1 MSGPRNA
8 LVVDDSR
15 AMRSIIGKFLREL
28 GFEVHEAASGLDA
41 LVRIRQIEGL
51 SLVLVD
57 WNMPEMDGCEFL
69 KRVRQEEAF
78 HDIPIMMVTTE
89 SEMEQVAVALDAG
102 ANEYLMKPFDKQGL
116 LEKLLLLGVDPGEQA
131 A

>member
-1 MSGPRNA
+1 MKA

-15 AMRSIIGKFLREL
+15 AMRSILGKYLREL
-28 GFEVHEAASGLDA
+28 GFEVHEAGSGLQA
-41 LVRIRQIEGL
+41 LVDIRKIKGL

-57 WNMPEMDGCEFL
+57 WNMPEMDGCEL
-69 KRVRQEEAF
+69 LQRVRQEEAF
-78 HDIPIMMVTTE
+78 HDVPIMVVTTE
-89 SEMEQVAVALDAG
+89 SEREQVTIALEAG

-116 LEKLLLLGVDPGEQA
+116 LEKLLLLGFDPSGERA

>member
-1 MSGPRNA
+1 MQA

-28 GFEVHEAASGLDA
+28 GFEVHEATSGLDA
-41 LVRIRQIEGL
+41 LVRIRQIAGL

-69 KRVRQEEAF
+69 RRVRQEPAF

-89 SEMEQVAVALDAG
+89 SEMEQVTVALDAG

-116 LEKLLLLGVDPGEQA
+116 LEKLLLLGVDPGERA

>member
-1 MSGPRNA
+1 MKA

-15 AMRSIIGKFLREL
+15 AMRSIIGKYLREL
-28 GFEVHEAASGLDA
+28 GFEVFEAASGMQA
-41 LVRIRQIEGL
+41 LMDIRKIDGL

-69 KRVRQEEAF
+69 KKVRTEEQF
-78 HDIPIMMVTTE
+78 HDVPIMMVTTE
-89 SEMEQVAVALDAG
+89 SEMEQVAVALEAG

-116 LEKLLLLGVDPGEQA
+116 LEKLLLLGVDPGAQA

>member
-1 MSGPRNA
+1 MKA

-15 AMRSIIGKFLREL
+15 AMRSIIGKYLREL
-28 GFEVHEAASGLDA
+28 GFEVFEAASGIQA
-41 LVRIRQIEGL
+41 LVDIRKIDGI

-57 WNMPEMDGCEFL
+57 WNMPEMDGYEFL
-69 KRVRQEEAF
+69 QKVRTEPQF
-78 HDIPIMMVTTE
+78 HDVPIMMVTTE
-89 SEMEQVAVALDAG
+89 SEMEQVAVALEAG

-116 LEKLLLLGVDPGEQA
+116 LEKLVLLGVDPGEQA

>member
-1 MSGPRNA
+1 MKA

-28 GFEVHEAASGLDA
+28 GFEVFEAASGLQA
-41 LVRIRQIEGL
+41 LVDIRKIDGL

-57 WNMPEMDGCEFL
+57 WNMPEMDGCQFL
-69 KRVRQEEAF
+69 RKVREEPEF
-78 HDIPIMMVTTE
+78 HDVPIMMVTTE
-89 SEMEQVAVALDAG
+89 SEMEQVSVALEAG

>member
-1 MSGPRNA
+1 MKA

-28 GFEVHEAASGLDA
+28 GFEVFESASGLQA
-41 LVRIRQIEGL
+41 LVDIRKIEGL

-57 WNMPEMDGCEFL
+57 WNMPEMDGCTL
-69 KRVRQEEAF
+69 LQRVRQEPQF
-78 HDIPIMMVTTE
+78 HDVPIMMVTTE
-89 SEMEQVAVALDAG
+89 SEMEQVAVALEAG
-102 ANEYLMKPFDKQGL
+102 ANEYLMKPFDRQGL
-116 LEKLLLLGVDPGEQA
+116 LEKLLLLGVDPGERA

>member
-1 MSGPRNA
+1 MKA

-15 AMRSIIGKFLREL
+15 AMRSIIGKYLREL
-28 GFEVHEAASGLDA
+28 GFEVFEAASGMQA
-41 LVRIRQIEGL
+41 LVDIRKIPGL

-69 KRVRQEEAF
+69 QKVRTEPQF
-78 HDIPIMMVTTE
+78 HDVPIMMVTTE
-89 SEMEQVAVALDAG
+89 SEMEQVAVALEAG

-116 LEKLLLLGVDPGEQA
+116 LEKLLLLGVDPGSQA

>member
-1 MSGPRNA
+1 MKA

-28 GFEVHEAASGLDA
+28 GFEVFEAASGMQA
-41 LVRIRQIEGL
+41 LVDIRKIDGL
-51 SLVLVD
+51 TLVLVD

-69 KRVRQEEAF
+69 QKVRTEPQF
-78 HDIPIMMVTTE
+78 HDVPIMMVTTE
-89 SEMEQVAVALDAG
+89 SEMEQVAVALEAG

-116 LEKLLLLGVDPGEQA
+116 LEKLLLLGVDPSAQA

>member
-1 MSGPRNA
+1 MRA

-15 AMRSIIGKFLREL
+15 AMRSIIGKLLREL
-28 GFEVHEAASGLDA
+28 GFEVFEAASGLDA
-41 LVRIRQIEGL
+41 LVRIRQIEAL
-51 SLVLVD
+51 TLVLVD

-69 KRVRQEEAF
+69 KRVREEPAF